1 MLGAQMAM
9 ADFLCW
15 RHEGIWQLGAVC
27 GWLSE
32 GEEGQCWSSTI
43 GKNATPVMY
52 LCIFFFS
59 PHRSCEQAEETD
71 IFLIKT
77 FQGGQYNGGGT

>member
-15 RHEGIWQLGAVC
+15 RHEGLRQLGAVC

-32 GEEGQCWSSTI
+32 GEEGQCWSSTT

-59 PHRSCEQAEETD
+59 LPIEIVSKRRRQ
-71 IFLIKT
+71 IYF
-77 FQGGQYNGGGT
+77 